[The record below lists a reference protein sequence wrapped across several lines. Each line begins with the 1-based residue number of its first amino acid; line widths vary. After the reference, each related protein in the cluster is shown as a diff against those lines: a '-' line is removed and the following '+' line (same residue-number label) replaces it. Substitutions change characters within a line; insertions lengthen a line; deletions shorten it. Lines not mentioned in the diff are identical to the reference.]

1 MNDHSDHRRREPEW
15 PSGDEPD
22 RGTGAEQSVE
32 RTGFWSPLWEE
43 EDEAGRP
50 RGGGPDAA
58 GRPGPYPGPGGHED
72 FPGRPAPEDF
82 NAPGAPVRPRDDFGA
97 PGRGPGGPGG
107 PVPPGGRG
115 PGGPGGFGA
124 AGAAAA
130 GGLAAGGPA
139 GAAGPGA
146 GIPGAAGRGAP
157 RIPGAPG
164 GPGGPG
170 MPGGPNGPN
179 GPGNFPGP
187 DGPGGG
193 FPGGPG
199 ATRALNAPGEQ
210 PTMAVPPMS
219 GDRRLPP
226 GSRPIPPHDP
236 GEDPTIYLHQ
246 NPGHSRGEPALL
258 THREPDYE
266 DDYDDDYGPED
277 EDPLTDT
284 EARALRRKKIWR
296 RVRRTA
302 YVGTALG
309 IIIPVLA
316 FFITYQMVEVESP
329 QELAAK
335 QDQAVTLLWADGSEI
350 TKLAASGANRQLLTY
365 DQMPDIMRKA
375 VYAAEDASFET
386 NAGFDMTGILRAVW
400 NQVSGGEGGGST
412 ISQQYVKKASGD
424 EDKTLTRKWTE
435 LVKSYKMNETYS
447 KPDIITAYL
456 NTIYFGRGA
465 YGVAAAAKAYYNIDD
480 LMTINKSQAALLAGM
495 IQTPSRHKDTQ
506 YQLDRWTYVTGRM
519 IANNWMTE
527 AERQEMPFTPPV
539 PLEETKGEGL
549 SAPLKGRLPDL
560 VFAELRKLGI
570 DEDTVR
576 RHGYK
581 IQLTLDKTAQ
591 SLAEQAV
598 TDVMQGQPAALHPG
612 LVAVDPKTGHIRAYY
627 PNSNGSGT
635 DWAAAVQE
643 PGSSFKPFDLVGLLK
658 KDKGLYETYDS
669 SPKAFGGSK
678 VIKNASRPGCGEC
691 TVAQAMKESLNVV
704 FSDMVYNDVKPKG
717 VAEAAAQA
725 GVRSPL
731 DKAVGDINIA
741 IGGGDTQVSTVDM
754 ASAYATFAANGVYR
768 APHLVSKVEKPD
780 GTIVLDD
787 KNRPEYQ
794 ETFAFDQDQEK
805 NQKIARNVTE
815 ALLPIPKSSGIPCA
829 GDRLCAGKTG
839 THQYQD
845 TPDNSKAWM
854 VGYTPQL
861 STAVSL
867 SGDKDNGYK
876 LRDAKNGIIYG
887 GGLPGKIW
895 KKFMDS
901 YHQQFKLPKENFGK
915 FVAIGKPEY
924 KEPPSTTNPPTT
936 TTPPTEQ
943 TKPTKSTDPSEST
956 EPTTTT
962 TRSRPTRP
970 TSEPGLPLPGSNW

>member
-1 MNDHSDHRRREPEW
+1 
-15 PSGDEPD
+15 
-22 RGTGAEQSVE
+22 
-32 RTGFWSPLWEE
+32 
-43 EDEAGRP
+43 
-50 RGGGPDAA
+50 
-58 GRPGPYPGPGGHED
+58 
-72 FPGRPAPEDF
+72 
-82 NAPGAPVRPRDDFGA
+82 
-97 PGRGPGGPGG
+97 
-107 PVPPGGRG
+107 
-115 PGGPGGFGA
+115 
-124 AGAAAA
+124 
-130 GGLAAGGPA
+130 
-139 GAAGPGA
+139 
-146 GIPGAAGRGAP
+146 
-157 RIPGAPG
+157 
-164 GPGGPG
+164 
-170 MPGGPNGPN
+170 
-179 GPGNFPGP
+179 
-187 DGPGGG
+187 
-193 FPGGPG
+193 
-199 ATRALNAPGEQ
+199 
-210 PTMAVPPMS
+210 MAVPSMS

-258 THREPDYE
+258 THREPDY
-266 DDYDDDYGPED
+266 DDGYDDGYEDDYGPD
-277 EDPLTDT
+277 AEDPLTDA
-284 EARALRRKKIWR
+284 EARALRRKKIWQ

-329 QELAAK
+329 QDLAAK
-335 QDQAVTLLWADGSEI
+335 QDQAVTLLYADGKTELA
-350 TKLAASGANRQLLTY
+350 KLAKSGANRQMLTHE
-365 DQMPDIMRKA
+365 QMPQIMRQA

-424 EDKTLTRKWTE
+424 EDKTLTRKWVE

-447 KPDIITAYL
+447 KDDIITAYL

-480 LMTINKSQAALLAGM
+480 LKTINKSQAALLAGM
-495 IQTPSRHKDTQ
+495 IQTPSRHKDAQ

-519 IANNWMTE
+519 IANKWMTE
-527 AERQEMPFTPPV
+527 AERQEMPFQPPV
-539 PLEETKGEGL
+539 PLEDTKGDGL
-549 SAPLKGRLPDL
+549 SGPLKGLPDL
-560 VFAELRKLGI
+560 VYDELKSIGI
-570 DEDTVR
+570 DEDAVR
-576 RHGYK
+576 RNGYR
-581 IQLTLDKTAQ
+581 ITLTIDKTAQ
-591 SLAEQAV
+591 TLAEQAV
-598 TDVMQGQPAALHPG
+598 AEVMQGQPANLHPG
-612 LVAVDPKTGHIRAYY
+612 LVAVDPKSGHIKAYY
-627 PNSNGSGT
+627 PNSDGSGI
-635 DWAAAVQE
+635 DWAATRQE

-669 SPKAFGGSK
+669 APKQFGGSK
-678 VIKNASRPGCGEC
+678 IIKNASKPGCGEC

-704 FSDMVYNDVKPKG
+704 FSDMVYNDVKPNG
-717 VAEAAAQA
+717 VAQAAQEA

-741 IGGGDTQVSTVDM
+741 IGGGNTQVSTIDM

-768 APHLVSKVEKPD
+768 APHLVAKVDRPDGGVVFEDTNYPEYLEKP
-780 GTIVLDD
+780 
-787 KNRPEYQ
+787 
-794 ETFAFDQDQEK
+794 AFDPDPEK
-805 NQKIARNVTE
+805 SQKIARNVTE
-815 ALLPIPKSSGIPCA
+815 SLLPIPKSSGIPCA

-845 TPDNSKAWM
+845 TPDNAKAWM

-867 SGDKDNGYK
+867 SGDKDGPK

-887 GGLPGKIW
+887 SGLPGKIW

-901 YHQQFKLPKENFGK
+901 YHQQAKLPKENFGK
-915 FVAIGKPEY
+915 FVPIGKPEV

-936 TTPPTEQ
+936 TESKPTDETKPPKTTEPTE
-943 TKPTKSTDPSEST
+943 PT

-962 TRSRPTRP
+962 TRTRITRP
-970 TSEPGLPLPGSNW
+970 TSEPGLPLPGSSWSGE

>member
-1 MNDHSDHRRREPEW
+1 
-15 PSGDEPD
+15 
-22 RGTGAEQSVE
+22 
-32 RTGFWSPLWEE
+32 
-43 EDEAGRP
+43 
-50 RGGGPDAA
+50 
-58 GRPGPYPGPGGHED
+58 
-72 FPGRPAPEDF
+72 
-82 NAPGAPVRPRDDFGA
+82 
-97 PGRGPGGPGG
+97 
-107 PVPPGGRG
+107 
-115 PGGPGGFGA
+115 
-124 AGAAAA
+124 
-130 GGLAAGGPA
+130 
-139 GAAGPGA
+139 
-146 GIPGAAGRGAP
+146 
-157 RIPGAPG
+157 
-164 GPGGPG
+164 
-170 MPGGPNGPN
+170 
-179 GPGNFPGP
+179 
-187 DGPGGG
+187 
-193 FPGGPG
+193 
-199 ATRALNAPGEQ
+199 
-210 PTMAVPPMS
+210 MAVPSMS

-266 DDYDDDYGPED
+266 DDYDDYGPDAD
-277 EDPLTDT
+277 EDPMTDA

-302 YVGTALG
+302 YVCTALG

-335 QDQAVTLLWADGSEI
+335 QDQAVTLLWAKDGGEI
-350 TKLAASGANRQLLTY
+350 TKLAKSGANRQMLTHE
-365 DQMPDIMRKA
+365 QMPDIMRQA

-424 EDKTLTRKWTE
+424 EDKTLTRKWVE

-506 YQLDRWTYVTGRM
+506 YQIDRWTYVTGRM
-519 IANNWMTE
+519 IANNWMTA
-527 AERQEMPFTPPV
+527 AERQELPFQPPV
-539 PLEETKGEGL
+539 PLEETKGDGL
-549 SAPLKGRLPDL
+549 SGPLKGLPDL
-560 VFAELRKLGI
+560 VYDELRPLGI
-570 DEDTVR
+570 DEDTIR
-576 RHGYK
+576 RNGYK
-581 IQLTLDKTAQ
+581 ITLTLDKTAQ

-598 TDVMQGQPAALHPG
+598 NEVMQGQPTNLHPG
-612 LVAVDPKTGHIRAYY
+612 LVAVDPKNGHIKAYY
-627 PNSNGSGT
+627 PNSDGSGT
-635 DWAAAVQE
+635 DWAATRQE
-643 PGSSFKPFDLVGLLK
+643 PGSAFKPFDLVGLLQ

-669 SPKAFGGSK
+669 APKAFGGSR
-678 VIKNASRPGCGEC
+678 VIKNASKPGCGEC

-731 DKAVGDINIA
+731 DKAIGDINIA
-741 IGGGDTQVSTVDM
+741 IGGGNTQVSTTDM
-754 ASAYATFAANGVYR
+754 ASAYATFAADGVYR
-768 APHLVSKVEKPD
+768 APHLVAKVEKPD
-780 GTIVLDD
+780 GTVVLDD
-787 KNRPEYQ
+787 QNRQEYLDKL
-794 ETFAFDQDQEK
+794 AFDQDQDK

-829 GDRLCAGKTG
+829 GDRQCAGKTG

-854 VGYTPQL
+854 VGYTRQL

-867 SGDKDNGYK
+867 SGDKDGYK
-876 LRDAKNGIIYG
+876 LKDASGKIIYG
-887 GGLPGKIW
+887 SGLPGKIW

-901 YHQQFKLPKENFGK
+901 YHQQLKLPKENFGK
-915 FVAIGKPEY
+915 FVAIGKPEI
-924 KEPPSTTNPPTT
+924 KEPPSTTNPPSTT
-936 TTPPTEQ
+936 E
-943 TKPTKSTDPSEST
+943 TKPTDETKPPKTTDPT
-956 EPTTTT
+956 EPTDPTTT
-962 TRSRPTRP
+962 TRSRVTRP